1 MYIKK
6 TLKNVSRLKSAR
18 TSKKI
23 KEKSTTINKIKLWNH
38 VESYAHQNLIQVK
51 CRPIPLVRVNYPQ
64 KCRSSDQ
71 LCSVF
76 VVLLFILLVS
86 L

>member
-23 KEKSTTINKIKLWNH
+23 KEKSTTINKIKL
-38 VESYAHQNLIQVK
+38 
-51 CRPIPLVRVNYPQ
+51 
-64 KCRSSDQ
+64 
-71 LCSVF
+71 
-76 VVLLFILLVS
+76 
-86 L
+86 